1 MCHSI
6 LDRNWSSETTV
17 KSVLDCIYGLL
28 LAPDVDDPLDSTL
41 ALARANSD
49 GGYEGRII
57 AHTTRF
63 ARRKTMD
70 EWEEE
75 LTSEEMEI

>member
-1 MCHSI
+1 
-6 LDRNWSSETTV
+6 
-17 KSVLDCIYGLL
+17 L